1 MELVQLTALDKMQID
16 SQIRLLKSI
25 INEISTEN
33 YTTEHDIKGAIS
45 SRIDALELTKKEGW

>member
-1 MELVQLTALDKMQID
+1 MELIQLTALDKIQID

-33 YTTEHDIKGAIS
+33 YTTEHDIKGAIH